1 MAVEA
6 RFVNDTLVLGG
17 ELDRAAASQLWP
29 QLAAHAGSV
38 ARIDLQATTRLDSA
52 GLALLSHLAGPG
64 LELLGHP
71 AGLDELIA
79 AYRLSPQLG
88 FSPPHSPVV

>member
-1 MAVEA
+1 MNTQANNPQPQQA
-6 RFVNDTLVLGG
+6 PGP
-17 ELDRAAASQLWP
+17 SQTALSSR
-29 QLAAHAGSV
+29 LAFTNLLA
-38 ARIDLQATTRLDSA
+38 A

>member
-1 MAVEA
+1 MAAEA
-6 RFVNDTLVLGG
+6 HLADGRLVLSG
-17 ELDRAAASQLWP
+17 ELDRAAASALWP

-38 ARIDLQATTRLDSA
+38 QHIDLQAVPRLDSA
-52 GLALLSHLAGPG
+52 GLAMLASLAAPQLRLSGT
-64 LELLGHP
+64 P

-88 FSPPHSPVV
+88 FTSTLSPVV